1 MTDRSRERTMS
12 GKKEKKPY
20 PRIYVCHTLYHVY
33 VSILKEMNL
42 PETEKQKGMADIALS
57 SMFMNF
63 GDLSD
68 RLEKAGIFREIY
80 ALHEKRDE
88 DFPEL
93 MKYKK
98 NHHNIVKHMFN
109 RIVYTKK
116 YGKIQDQYI
125 TIDFNEYQDIYVF
138 CDSDPIGYYLSYHH
152 IYYHAVEDGLDCLK
166 NFDAAHV
173 DNRGH
178 FKLKAALAARNIIF
192 IQNGYGKYCLDME
205 INDKS
210 VLPYTFAKYK
220 EVPRKPMERALTAQQ
235 KRLML
240 QVFLPNAE
248 EITKQLAGCED
259 CVLFLTEAFPNDAK
273 VRKAVCDEILRDYCG
288 DAHVVIKPHPRD
300 DLDYAALYPQCTV
313 IQGKFPI
320 EVLNFIEG
328 IHFKK
333 MISIITS
340 ALDAIEFS
348 DEKINIGPQIW
359 DAYEPEE
366 VHAFMKEAWRTGC

>member
-1 MTDRSRERTMS
+1 MS
-12 GKKEKKPY
+12 GKNENKPY

-33 VSILKEMNL
+33 ISILKEMNL
-42 PETEKQKGMADIALS
+42 PVTEREKGKADIALS
-57 SMFMNF
+57 SMFMDF
-63 GDLSD
+63 EDLPE
-68 RLEKAGIFREIY
+68 RLEKAGVFREIY

-88 DFPEL
+88 NFPGL

-98 NHHNIVKHMFN
+98 NHHNILRHMIN
-109 RIVYTKK
+109 RIIYTKK

-125 TIDFNEYQDIYVF
+125 TIDFKQYQDIYVF

-152 IYYHAVEDGLDCLK
+152 IYYHAVEDGLDCLQ

-178 FKLKAALAARNIIF
+178 FGLKAALAARNIIF

-210 VLPYTFAKYK
+210 VLPYTFEKYK
-220 EVPRKPMERALTAQQ
+220 EVPRKPMEQALTAEQ
-235 KRLML
+235 KALML
-240 QVFLPNAE
+240 QIFLPDAE
-248 EITKQLAGCED
+248 EITAQLSGCEN
-259 CVLFLTEAFPNDAK
+259 CILFLTEAFPDNAT
-273 VRKAVCDEILRDYCG
+273 VRKAVCDEVLRDYCKG
-288 DAHVVIKPHPRD
+288 AHVVIKPHPRD
-300 DLDYAALYPQCTV
+300 NLDYASLYPECTV
-313 IQGKFPI
+313 IKGKFPI
-320 EVLNFIEG
+320 EVLNFIDG

-348 DEKINIGPQIW
+348 DEKVNIGPQIW

-366 VHAFMKEAWRTGC
+366 IHAFLKEAWKKRHEENEDSL

>member
-1 MTDRSRERTMS
+1 
-12 GKKEKKPY
+12 
-20 PRIYVCHTLYHVY
+20 
-33 VSILKEMNL
+33 
-42 PETEKQKGMADIALS
+42 
-57 SMFMNF
+57 
-63 GDLSD
+63 
-68 RLEKAGIFREIY
+68 
-80 ALHEKRDE
+80 
-88 DFPEL
+88 
-93 MKYKK
+93 
-98 NHHNIVKHMFN
+98 
-109 RIVYTKK
+109 
-116 YGKIQDQYI
+116 
-125 TIDFNEYQDIYVF
+125 
-138 CDSDPIGYYLSYHH
+138 
-152 IYYHAVEDGLDCLK
+152 
-166 NFDAAHV
+166 
-173 DNRGH
+173 
-178 FKLKAALAARNIIF
+178 
-192 IQNGYGKYCLDME
+192 ME

-220 EVPRKPMERALTAQQ
+220 EVPRKTMERALTAQQ

-240 QVFLPNAE
+240 QVFLPDAE

-300 DLDYAALYPQCTV
+300 DLDYVALYPQCTV

-366 VHAFMKEAWRTGC
+366 VHAFMKEAWRKGC